1 MTEHI
6 DGPIGEDVDALDGQ
20 RDLDTP
26 DRAEPSLTE
35 TAQLSARE
43 RAQQRVA
50 LARASVRDT
59 TVRVRNSA
67 AFPTRRTIEPTGDS
81 VTTSDDDGD
90 AATITLADRAQ
101 AHRAYIISAAVA
113 IVGLLVVV
121 LRRRA
126 AAHQGDDVVDLGEW
140 HLHAEPVNE

>member
-6 DGPIGEDVDALDGQ
+6 DGPIGEDVDALDAQ
-20 RDLDTP
+20 RDLDSP
-26 DRAEPSLTE
+26 DSADASLPD
-35 TAQLSARE
+35 TAKLSARQ

-59 TVRVRNSA
+59 TARARNSA
-67 AFPTRRTIEPTGDS
+67 ALPSRRTVVPTADS
-81 VTTSDDDGD
+81 VDASGDTGD

-101 AHRAYIISAAVA
+101 AYRAHIISAAIA
-113 IVGLLVVV
+113 AVGLLVIV

-126 AAHQGDDVVDLGEW
+126 AAHQADDVVDLGEW
-140 HLHAEPVNE
+140 HLQAEPVGE